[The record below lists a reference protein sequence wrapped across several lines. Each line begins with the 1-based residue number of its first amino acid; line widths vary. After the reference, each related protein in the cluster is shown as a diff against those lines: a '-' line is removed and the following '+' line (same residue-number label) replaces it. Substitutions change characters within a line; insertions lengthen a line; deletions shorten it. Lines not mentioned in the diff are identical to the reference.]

1 MSGPGGQSGEAE
13 GDEGDAAEMGEG
25 FWLALKE
32 SSVGQLGT
40 STGAVTSNVII
51 LQIRHICWLQEYTY
65 QSNIL

>member
-25 FWLALKE
+25 FWLAM
-32 SSVGQLGT
+32 
-40 STGAVTSNVII
+40 GAVTSNVII
-51 LQIRHICWLQEYTY
+51 LQIQHICWLQEYTY